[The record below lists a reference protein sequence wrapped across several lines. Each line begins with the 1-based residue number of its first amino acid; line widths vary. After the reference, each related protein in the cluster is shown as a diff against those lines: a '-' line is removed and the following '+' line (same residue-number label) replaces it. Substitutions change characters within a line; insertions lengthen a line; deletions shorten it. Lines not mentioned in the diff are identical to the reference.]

1 MGGRWFTL
9 VLMVPLALAYGPAR
23 GSEGAVYNLHLY
35 TDNGPDCTD
44 LESFVSTATE
54 GATTPQEKCIA
65 IWRWARQSRRQTSC
79 AQEEGRLIWDPI
91 LHYNSY
97 GTMNCGVISGLNI
110 ACFLQLGYRG
120 RYIQL
125 GDHTVSEVSWDEGQ
139 SWHLFDTSMS
149 FYCFNHEGVVASC
162 EEIRQAHGCELSGGK
177 SEPGH
182 YYLYHG
188 APACTSHLGPGGW
201 RYASDQP
208 VAYKRTL
215 INGASSYT
223 DGFSVSQYTQYARSG
238 RRYVL
243 NLLPGQSYT
252 RYWTPLDRQRAVP
265 DEQKPDYYRPLADG
279 DPDDQHGLNNIRG
292 NGEWIFRPDLES
304 PDCRNLF
311 YDCHALETAST
322 DSSAPN
328 VHPQRAGEPAAVTF
342 QVSAAN
348 VITSMRIQASARH
361 GKDDTLA
368 ISVSRTGGIDWLPVW
383 KAEATGSEDIR
394 LNLRDEVAG
403 VTECLVRLEMLAKSK
418 KTDVG
423 LDRLKLTTLTQ
434 VNRRTLPKLTLGTNR
449 VRLRADEQE
458 QTTTVWPVLHG
469 GRYRETVFAEHGV
482 HCTDKAD
489 GIYKATLG
497 SAVNGEPCSATWRLE
512 LPTDVTAL
520 SYGVVATN
528 RSSSGYVSVQH
539 SFDGEQFAES
549 FRKSDG
555 AFPFDKQVLRTV
567 EGATIPPGTRQA
579 QVKCEFFSRGGAGT
593 YGMEGIQD
601 LWMRVRHAPRI
612 ANLAPLEV
620 TYNWTEHRASGD
632 VTRSHTQVV
641 HSLPC
646 DYTINTS
653 GYRDPTMNWIR
664 VNLAGSAPVGE
675 VSSPGYSDGEDVGS
689 GREVEPVRY
698 EWGTNLAK
706 GRSYTTS
713 RPSSERSKNGDSGG
727 VELTNGVVIAP
738 TDYATSDAVQSATA
752 FWEDGDP
759 LVIVVDLAAE
769 KNVAGVRVC
778 THQPNAQY
786 CHPAHVAVALSRDG
800 KTWTEAGTIHHN
812 DLWKPPA
819 DYEAWEHDDDP
830 SYQDLPAQGRLA
842 YRYPLAFDDSRPAR
856 YVRFTCTPLEGRGM
870 GLSEVQVFDHAQVV
884 RKSWNKSPSHPP
896 EKLP

>member
-9 VLMVPLALAYGPAR
+9 VLMASLALACGQVR
-23 GSEGAVYNLHLY
+23 GDEGAVYNLHLY
-35 TDNGPDCTD
+35 TDNGPDYTD
-44 LESFVSTATE
+44 LDSFVSTAMQGT
-54 GATTPQEKCIA
+54 ATPQEKCIA

-79 AQEEGRLIWDPI
+79 AQEDGRLIWDPI

-110 ACFLQLGYRG
+110 ACFLRLGYQG

-149 FYCFNHEGVVASC
+149 FYCFNHDGVVASC

-223 DGFSVSQYTQYARSG
+223 DGFSVSEYTQYARSG

-252 RYWTPLDRQRAVP
+252 RYWTPLDRLKKTPAEQR
-265 DEQKPDYYRPLADG
+265 PDYYRPLKDD
-279 DPDDQHGLNNIRG
+279 DPDNQHGLNNIRG
-292 NGEWIFRPDLES
+292 NGEWIFLPDLES

-311 YDCHALETAST
+311 YDSSAVEIAPGDL
-322 DSSAPN
+322 SAPN
-328 VHPQRAGEPAAVTF
+328 VHPQAVGEPASVTF

-348 VITSMRIQASARH
+348 VITSMQIQATGRL

-403 VTECLVRLEMLAKSK
+403 VTECLVRLEMLAKSR
-418 KTDVG
+418 KTNVG

-469 GRYRETVFAEHGV
+469 GRYRETVLAEHGV

-497 SAVNGEPCSATWRLE
+497 SAVNGKPCWATWRLE

-567 EGATIPPGTRQA
+567 EGTAIPSGTRQA
-579 QVKCEFFSRGGAGT
+579 EVRCEFFSRGGAGT

-612 ANLAPLEV
+612 ASFAPLEV
-620 TYNWTEHRASGD
+620 TYNWTEHRTSGD

-641 HSLPC
+641 RSLPC

-664 VNLAGSAPVGE
+664 VNLAGSAPGALA
-675 VSSPGYSDGEDVGS
+675 SRSGYSDGVDVGP
-689 GREVEPVRY
+689 GCEVEPVRY
-698 EWGTNLAK
+698 VWGTNLAK

-727 VELTNGVVIAP
+727 AELTNGVVIAP
-738 TDYATSDAVQSATA
+738 TDYATSDAVQNATA

-778 THQPNAQY
+778 THQPSAEY
-786 CHPAHVAVALSRDG
+786 CHPAQVAVALSSDG
-800 KTWTEAGTIHHN
+800 KTWTEAGTIRHN
-812 DLWKPPA
+812 DLWKPPT

-830 SYQDLPAQGRLA
+830 SYQNLPAQGRLA
-842 YRYPLAFDDSRPAR
+842 YRYPLAFEDCRPAR

-870 GLSEVQVFDHAQVV
+870 GLSELQVFGRVQVIPN
-884 RKSWNKSPSHPP
+884 SWNKSTVHSP